1 MNEKENIFDI
11 RSNIDPVDNKPY
23 VEVLKED
30 KDYKA
35 RFAAKNKKDF
45 NVQLKKDNVE
55 ADLSKGPE
63 GKNIRLK
70 KDNLEA
76 AFKNKKDFNVQ
87 LKKDNFEAGLSK
99 GPGEKNIRL
108 KKDNLEAALSKV
120 PGGKKATVGYNKGNF
135 KIQASKGPEGNSAM
149 FSYTKTLGSKAKEN
163 LSQFVDSKA
172 DGGFIIGKGKDYIK
186 DLL

>member
-1 MNEKENIFDI
+1 MDEKENIFDI

-45 NVQLKKDNVE
+45 NVQLKKDNIE
-55 ADLSKGPE
+55 ADVSKGPG
-63 GKNIRLK
+63 GKNIKLK
-70 KDNLEA
+70 KDN
-76 AFKNKKDFNVQ
+76 V
-87 LKKDNFEAGLSK
+87 
-99 GPGEKNIRL
+99 
-108 KKDNLEAALSKV
+108 EAALSQG
-120 PGGKKATVGYNKGNF
+120 PGGKRATVGYNKGDF

-149 FSYTKTLGSKAKEN
+149 FSYTKTLGSKAKED
-163 LSQFVDSKA
+163 LSKFVDSKA

>member
-1 MNEKENIFDI
+1 MDEKENIFDI

-55 ADLSKGPE
+55 ADLSKGP
-63 GKNIRLK
+63 
-70 KDNLEA
+70 
-76 AFKNKKDFNVQ
+76 
-87 LKKDNFEAGLSK
+87 
-99 GPGEKNIRL
+99 
-108 KKDNLEAALSKV
+108 
-120 PGGKKATVGYNKGNF
+120 GGKRATVGYNKGNF

-149 FSYTKTLGSKAKEN
+149 FFYTKTLGSEAKED
-163 LSQFVDSKA
+163 LSKFVDNKA

>member
-55 ADLSKGPE
+55 AD
-63 GKNIRLK
+63 
-70 KDNLEA
+70 
-76 AFKNKKDFNVQ
+76 V
-87 LKKDNFEAGLSK
+87 SK
-99 GPGEKNIRL
+99 GPG
-108 KKDNLEAALSKV
+108 
-120 PGGKKATVGYNKGNF
+120 GKRTTVGYNKGNF

-149 FSYTKTLGSKAKEN
+149 FSYSKTLGSEAKED
-163 LSQFVDSKA
+163 LSKFVDSKA

>member
-45 NVQLKKDNVE
+45 NVQLKKDNIE
-55 ADLSKGPE
+55 AD
-63 GKNIRLK
+63 
-70 KDNLEA
+70 
-76 AFKNKKDFNVQ
+76 V
-87 LKKDNFEAGLSK
+87 SK
-99 GPGEKNIRL
+99 GPG
-108 KKDNLEAALSKV
+108 
-120 PGGKKATVGYNKGNF
+120 GKRATVGYKKGNF

-149 FSYTKTLGSKAKEN
+149 FSYTKKLGSEAKED
-163 LSQFVDSKA
+163 LSKFVDSKA

>member
-1 MNEKENIFDI
+1 MDEKENIFDI

-55 ADLSKGPE
+55 AD
-63 GKNIRLK
+63 
-70 KDNLEA
+70 
-76 AFKNKKDFNVQ
+76 V
-87 LKKDNFEAGLSK
+87 SK
-99 GPGEKNIRL
+99 GPG
-108 KKDNLEAALSKV
+108 
-120 PGGKKATVGYNKGNF
+120 GKRATVGYNKGNF

-149 FSYTKTLGSKAKEN
+149 FSYTKTLGSEAKED
-163 LSQFVDSKA
+163 LSKFVDSKA

>member
-1 MNEKENIFDI
+1 MDEKENIFDI

-45 NVQLKKDNVE
+45 NVQFKKDNVE

-99 GPGEKNIRL
+99 GPGGKRRL
-108 KKDNLEAALSKV
+108 RLVTTKEILKYRHLKDQKETALCFLILKH
-120 PGGKKATVGYNKGNF
+120 
-135 KIQASKGPEGNSAM
+135 
-149 FSYTKTLGSKAKEN
+149 
-163 LSQFVDSKA
+163 
-172 DGGFIIGKGKDYIK
+172 
-186 DLL
+186 

>member
-55 ADLSKGPE
+55 AD
-63 GKNIRLK
+63 
-70 KDNLEA
+70 
-76 AFKNKKDFNVQ
+76 V
-87 LKKDNFEAGLSK
+87 SK
-99 GPGEKNIRL
+99 GPG
-108 KKDNLEAALSKV
+108 
-120 PGGKKATVGYNKGNF
+120 GKRATVGYKKGNF

-149 FSYTKTLGSKAKEN
+149 FSYTKTLGSKAKED

>member
-1 MNEKENIFDI
+1 MDEKENIFDI

-55 ADLSKGPE
+55 ADLSKGPG

-70 KDNLEA
+70 KDNVEA
-76 AFKNKKDFNVQ
+76 A
-87 LKKDNFEAGLSK
+87 LSK
-99 GPGEKNIRL
+99 GPGGNRT
-108 KKDNLEAALSKV
+108 
-120 PGGKKATVGYNKGNF
+120 TVGYNKGNF

-149 FSYTKTLGSKAKEN
+149 FSYTKTLGSEAKEN

>member
-55 ADLSKGPE
+55 ADLSKRSWRKE
-63 GKNIRLK
+63 GYGWLQKRK
-70 KDNLEA
+70 
-76 AFKNKKDFNVQ
+76 F
-87 LKKDNFEAGLSK
+87 
-99 GPGEKNIRL
+99 
-108 KKDNLEAALSKV
+108 
-120 PGGKKATVGYNKGNF
+120 
-135 KIQASKGPEGNSAM
+135 
-149 FSYTKTLGSKAKEN
+149 
-163 LSQFVDSKA
+163 
-172 DGGFIIGKGKDYIK
+172 
-186 DLL
+186 

>member
-55 ADLSKGPE
+55 AAYLKVLEERGL
-63 GKNIRLK
+63 RLVTTK
-70 KDNLEA
+70 EILKYRHLKDQKETAPCFLI
-76 AFKNKKDFNVQ
+76 
-87 LKKDNFEAGLSK
+87 LKH
-99 GPGEKNIRL
+99 
-108 KKDNLEAALSKV
+108 
-120 PGGKKATVGYNKGNF
+120 
-135 KIQASKGPEGNSAM
+135 
-149 FSYTKTLGSKAKEN
+149 
-163 LSQFVDSKA
+163 
-172 DGGFIIGKGKDYIK
+172 
-186 DLL
+186 

>member
-55 ADLSKGPE
+55 A
-63 GKNIRLK
+63 
-70 KDNLEA
+70 A
-76 AFKNKKDFNVQ
+76 
-87 LKKDNFEAGLSK
+87 LSK
-99 GPGEKNIRL
+99 GPG
-108 KKDNLEAALSKV
+108 
-120 PGGKKATVGYNKGNF
+120 GKRATVGYKKGNF

-149 FSYTKTLGSKAKEN
+149 FSYTKTLGSEAKED

>member
-55 ADLSKGPE
+55 ADLSYLRVLEERGL
-63 GKNIRLK
+63 RLVTTK
-70 KDNLEA
+70 EILKYRHLKDQKETALC
-76 AFKNKKDFNVQ
+76 FLI
-87 LKKDNFEAGLSK
+87 LKH
-99 GPGEKNIRL
+99 
-108 KKDNLEAALSKV
+108 
-120 PGGKKATVGYNKGNF
+120 
-135 KIQASKGPEGNSAM
+135 
-149 FSYTKTLGSKAKEN
+149 
-163 LSQFVDSKA
+163 
-172 DGGFIIGKGKDYIK
+172 
-186 DLL
+186 

>member
-1 MNEKENIFDI
+1 MDEKENIFDI

-45 NVQLKKDNVE
+45 NVQFKKDNVE

-87 LKKDNFEAGLSK
+87 LKKDNV
-99 GPGEKNIRL
+99 
-108 KKDNLEAALSKV
+108 EAALSKV

>member
-55 ADLSKGPE
+55 AD
-63 GKNIRLK
+63 
-70 KDNLEA
+70 
-76 AFKNKKDFNVQ
+76 V
-87 LKKDNFEAGLSK
+87 SK
-99 GPGEKNIRL
+99 GPG
-108 KKDNLEAALSKV
+108 
-120 PGGKKATVGYNKGNF
+120 GKRATVGYKKGNF

>member
-11 RSNIDPVDNKPY
+11 RSDIDPVDNKPY

-55 ADLSKGPE
+55 ADVSL
-63 GKNIRLK
+63 
-70 KDNLEA
+70 
-76 AFKNKKDFNVQ
+76 
-87 LKKDNFEAGLSK
+87 K
-99 GPGEKNIRL
+99 GPG
-108 KKDNLEAALSKV
+108 
-120 PGGKKATVGYNKGNF
+120 GKRATVGYNKGNF

-149 FSYTKTLGSKAKEN
+149 FSYTKTLGSEAKED

>member
-1 MNEKENIFDI
+1 VVEPRSKEHDQRNYHKRYFIMDEKENIFDI

-55 ADLSKGPE
+55 AD
-63 GKNIRLK
+63 
-70 KDNLEA
+70 
-76 AFKNKKDFNVQ
+76 V
-87 LKKDNFEAGLSK
+87 SK
-99 GPGEKNIRL
+99 GPG
-108 KKDNLEAALSKV
+108 
-120 PGGKKATVGYNKGNF
+120 GKRATVGYNKGNF

-149 FSYTKTLGSKAKEN
+149 FSYTKTLGSEAKED
-163 LSQFVDSKA
+163 LSKFVDSKA

>member
-45 NVQLKKDNVE
+45 NVQLKKDNVV
-55 ADLSKGPE
+55 E
-63 GKNIRLK
+63 GRLK
-70 KDNLEA
+70 KDNEA
-76 AFKNKKDFNVQ
+76 A
-87 LKKDNFEAGLSK
+87 K
-99 GPGEKNIRL
+99 GPG
-108 KKDNLEAALSKV
+108 
-120 PGGKKATVGYNKGNF
+120 GKRATVGYNKGNF

-149 FSYTKTLGSKAKEN
+149 FSYTKTLGSEAKED

>member
-55 ADLSKGPE
+55 AD
-63 GKNIRLK
+63 
-70 KDNLEA
+70 
-76 AFKNKKDFNVQ
+76 V
-87 LKKDNFEAGLSK
+87 SK
-99 GPGEKNIRL
+99 GPG
-108 KKDNLEAALSKV
+108 
-120 PGGKKATVGYNKGNF
+120 GKRATVGYKKGNF

-149 FSYTKTLGSKAKEN
+149 FSYTKTLGSEAKED

>member
-1 MNEKENIFDI
+1 MDEKENIFDI

-55 ADLSKGPE
+55 AGLSKGPE

-87 LKKDNFEAGLSK
+87 LKKDNFEAG
-99 GPGEKNIRL
+99 
-108 KKDNLEAALSKV
+108 LSKV

-172 DGGFIIGKGKDYIK
+172 DGGFIIGKGADYIK

>member
-55 ADLSKGPE
+55 AD
-63 GKNIRLK
+63 
-70 KDNLEA
+70 
-76 AFKNKKDFNVQ
+76 V
-87 LKKDNFEAGLSK
+87 SK
-99 GPGEKNIRL
+99 GPG
-108 KKDNLEAALSKV
+108 
-120 PGGKKATVGYNKGNF
+120 GKRATVGYKKGNF

-149 FSYTKTLGSKAKEN
+149 FSYSKTLGSKAKED
-163 LSQFVDSKA
+163 LSKFVDSKA

>member
-55 ADLSKGPE
+55 ADLSKGPG
-63 GKNIRLK
+63 GKNIRLYV
-70 KDNLEA
+70 EA
-76 AFKNKKDFNVQ
+76 
-87 LKKDNFEAGLSK
+87 K
-99 GPGEKNIRL
+99 GPG
-108 KKDNLEAALSKV
+108 
-120 PGGKKATVGYNKGNF
+120 GKRATVGYNKGNF

-149 FSYTKTLGSKAKEN
+149 FSYTKTLGSEAKED
-163 LSQFVDSKA
+163 LSKFVDSKA

>member
-55 ADLSKGPE
+55 A
-63 GKNIRLK
+63 
-70 KDNLEA
+70 A
-76 AFKNKKDFNVQ
+76 
-87 LKKDNFEAGLSK
+87 LSK
-99 GPGEKNIRL
+99 GPG
-108 KKDNLEAALSKV
+108 
-120 PGGKKATVGYNKGNF
+120 GKRATVGYNKGNF

>member
-55 ADLSKGPE
+55 A
-63 GKNIRLK
+63 
-70 KDNLEA
+70 A
-76 AFKNKKDFNVQ
+76 
-87 LKKDNFEAGLSK
+87 LSK
-99 GPGEKNIRL
+99 GPG
-108 KKDNLEAALSKV
+108 
-120 PGGKKATVGYNKGNF
+120 GKRATVGYNKGNF

-149 FSYTKTLGSKAKEN
+149 FSYTKTLGSEAKED

>member
-1 MNEKENIFDI
+1 MDEKENIFDI
-11 RSNIDPVDNKPY
+11 RSNIDPVDKKPY

-45 NVQLKKDNVE
+45 NVQLKKDNIE
-55 ADLSKGPE
+55 ADVSKGPG
-63 GKNIRLK
+63 GKNIKLK
-70 KDNLEA
+70 KDN
-76 AFKNKKDFNVQ
+76 V
-87 LKKDNFEAGLSK
+87 
-99 GPGEKNIRL
+99 
-108 KKDNLEAALSKV
+108 EAALSQG
-120 PGGKKATVGYNKGNF
+120 PGGKRATVGYNKGNF

-149 FSYTKTLGSKAKEN
+149 FSYTKTLGSKAKED
-163 LSQFVDSKA
+163 LSKFVDSKA

>member
-55 ADLSKGPE
+55 AD
-63 GKNIRLK
+63 
-70 KDNLEA
+70 
-76 AFKNKKDFNVQ
+76 V
-87 LKKDNFEAGLSK
+87 SK
-99 GPGEKNIRL
+99 GPG
-108 KKDNLEAALSKV
+108 
-120 PGGKKATVGYNKGNF
+120 GKRATVGYNKGNF

-149 FSYTKTLGSKAKEN
+149 FSYTKTLGSEAKED
-163 LSQFVDSKA
+163 LSKFVDSKA

>member
-11 RSNIDPVDNKPY
+11 RSNIDPVDKKPY

-55 ADLSKGPE
+55 AD
-63 GKNIRLK
+63 I
-70 KDNLEA
+70 
-76 AFKNKKDFNVQ
+76 
-87 LKKDNFEAGLSK
+87 SK
-99 GPGEKNIRL
+99 GPG
-108 KKDNLEAALSKV
+108 
-120 PGGKKATVGYNKGNF
+120 GKRTTVGYNKGNF
-135 KIQASKGPEGNSAM
+135 KIQASKGPEGNRAM
-149 FSYTKTLGSKAKEN
+149 FSYSKTLGSEAKED
-163 LSQFVDSKA
+163 LSKFVDSKA

>member
-35 RFAAKNKKDF
+35 RFAAKDKKDF

-55 ADLSKGPE
+55 AD
-63 GKNIRLK
+63 
-70 KDNLEA
+70 
-76 AFKNKKDFNVQ
+76 V
-87 LKKDNFEAGLSK
+87 SK
-99 GPGEKNIRL
+99 GPG
-108 KKDNLEAALSKV
+108 
-120 PGGKKATVGYNKGNF
+120 GKRTTVGYNKGNF
-135 KIQASKGPEGNSAM
+135 KIQASKGPEGNRAM
-149 FSYTKTLGSKAKEN
+149 FSYSKTLGSEAKED
-163 LSQFVDSKA
+163 LSKFVDSKA

>member
-55 ADLSKGPE
+55 A
-63 GKNIRLK
+63 
-70 KDNLEA
+70 
-76 AFKNKKDFNVQ
+76 NV
-87 LKKDNFEAGLSK
+87 SK
-99 GPGEKNIRL
+99 GPG
-108 KKDNLEAALSKV
+108 
-120 PGGKKATVGYNKGNF
+120 GKRATVGYNKGNF

-149 FSYTKTLGSKAKEN
+149 FSYTKTLGSEAKED
-163 LSQFVDSKA
+163 LSKFVDSKA

>member
-55 ADLSKGPE
+55 A
-63 GKNIRLK
+63 
-70 KDNLEA
+70 A
-76 AFKNKKDFNVQ
+76 
-87 LKKDNFEAGLSK
+87 LSK
-99 GPGEKNIRL
+99 GPG
-108 KKDNLEAALSKV
+108 
-120 PGGKKATVGYNKGNF
+120 GKRATVGYKKGNF

-149 FSYTKTLGSKAKEN
+149 FSYSKTLGSEAKKD

>member
-1 MNEKENIFDI
+1 MDEKENIFDI
-11 RSNIDPVDNKPY
+11 RSNIDPVDKKPY

-45 NVQLKKDNVE
+45 NVQLKKDNIE
-55 ADLSKGPE
+55 ADVSKGPG
-63 GKNIRLK
+63 GKNIKLK
-70 KDNLEA
+70 KDN
-76 AFKNKKDFNVQ
+76 V
-87 LKKDNFEAGLSK
+87 
-99 GPGEKNIRL
+99 
-108 KKDNLEAALSKV
+108 EAALSQG
-120 PGGKKATVGYNKGNF
+120 PGGKRATVGYNKGDF

-149 FSYTKTLGSKAKEN
+149 FSYTKTLGSKAKED
-163 LSQFVDSKA
+163 LSKFVDSKA

>member
-55 ADLSKGPE
+55 ADVSK
-63 GKNIRLK
+63 
-70 KDNLEA
+70 D
-76 AFKNKKDFNVQ
+76 
-87 LKKDNFEAGLSK
+87 
-99 GPGEKNIRL
+99 
-108 KKDNLEAALSKV
+108 
-120 PGGKKATVGYNKGNF
+120 PGGKRATVGYKKGNF

-149 FSYTKTLGSKAKEN
+149 FSYTKTLGSKAKED

>member
-1 MNEKENIFDI
+1 MDEKENIFDI

-70 KDNLEA
+70 KDNVEA
-76 AFKNKKDFNVQ
+76 DV
-87 LKKDNFEAGLSK
+87 SK
-99 GPGEKNIRL
+99 GPG
-108 KKDNLEAALSKV
+108 
-120 PGGKKATVGYNKGNF
+120 GKRATVGYNKGNF

-149 FSYTKTLGSKAKEN
+149 FSYTKTLGSEAKED

>member
-1 MNEKENIFDI
+1 MDEKENIFDI

-55 ADLSKGPE
+55 AD
-63 GKNIRLK
+63 
-70 KDNLEA
+70 
-76 AFKNKKDFNVQ
+76 V
-87 LKKDNFEAGLSK
+87 SK
-99 GPGEKNIRL
+99 GPG
-108 KKDNLEAALSKV
+108 
-120 PGGKKATVGYNKGNF
+120 GKRATVGYKKGNF

-149 FSYTKTLGSKAKEN
+149 FSYTKTLGSEAKED
-163 LSQFVDSKA
+163 LSKFVDSKA

>member
-1 MNEKENIFDI
+1 MNEEENIFDI

-55 ADLSKGPE
+55 ADLSKGP
-63 GKNIRLK
+63 
-70 KDNLEA
+70 
-76 AFKNKKDFNVQ
+76 
-87 LKKDNFEAGLSK
+87 
-99 GPGEKNIRL
+99 
-108 KKDNLEAALSKV
+108 
-120 PGGKKATVGYNKGNF
+120 GGKRATVGYKKGNF

-149 FSYTKTLGSKAKEN
+149 FSYTKTLGSEAKED

>member
-1 MNEKENIFDI
+1 MNEEENIFDI
-11 RSNIDPVDNKPY
+11 RSNIDPVDKKPY

-30 KDYKA
+30 IDYKA

-55 ADLSKGPE
+55 ADLSKGP
-63 GKNIRLK
+63 
-70 KDNLEA
+70 
-76 AFKNKKDFNVQ
+76 
-87 LKKDNFEAGLSK
+87 
-99 GPGEKNIRL
+99 
-108 KKDNLEAALSKV
+108 
-120 PGGKKATVGYNKGNF
+120 GGKRATVGYNKGNF

-149 FSYTKTLGSKAKEN
+149 FSYTKTLGSEAKEN